1 MSRYLK
7 RWKIWALAILVLWLA
22 YIIWANLQVIN
33 PIYLIP
39 FFVALHATLP
49 EVIVGSAIGGCL
61 LTLLVQYIWRRRRY
75 SKRAAASSVRPAA
88 STSTV
93 A

>member
-7 RWKIWALAILVLWLA
+7 RWKIWALVILILWLA
-22 YIIWANLQVIN
+22 YIIWANTHVIN

-39 FFVALHATLP
+39 FLFALHASLP
-49 EVIVGSAIGGCL
+49 EIIVGSAIGGCL
-61 LTLLVQYIWRRRRY
+61 LTLLVQFIWRRWRY
-75 SKRAAASSVRPAA
+75 SKRAVASAVAPAA
-88 STSTV
+88 SKSTV